1 MAGLAEVGKM
11 FGHTRFQQKVSES
24 RGWGGTGRADE
35 RREGRSMAEQEGAPP
50 PGRRKELVIGKRK
63 FGRVTHKLS
72 FGEQLGILVEK
83 EREEEEEGEW
93 CSTLERQDSELS
105 AFSEMDLDEFYIEE
119 TPPEEEEVEEDGVM
133 EGFREEKEEKF
144 YEVKTEQQDPG
155 EGVKV
160 SERKNSIN
168 MRGGE
173 TYINT

>member
-24 RGWGGTGRADE
+24 RGWGGTGRAEE

-50 PGRRKELVIGKRK
+50 PGRRKELVMGKRK

-133 EGFREEKEEKF
+133 EGFREEKEEKI
-144 YEVKTEQQDPG
+144 YEVKTEQQEPG
-155 EGVKV
+155 EEIKV
-160 SERKNSIN
+160 SEKKNSIN
-168 MRGGE
+168 MRGVE
-173 TYINT
+173 TYHNT

>member
-1 MAGLAEVGKM
+1 MAGLVEVGKM

-24 RGWGGTGRADE
+24 RGWGGTGRAEE
-35 RREGRSMAEQEGAPP
+35 RREGTRSMAEQD
-50 PGRRKELVIGKRK
+50 PGRRKELVMGKRK

-119 TPPEEEEVEEDGVM
+119 TPPEEEEVEEEGFM
-133 EGFREEKEEKF
+133 EGFREETEEKF
-144 YEVKTEQQDPG
+144 YEVKTEQQEPG
-155 EGVKV
+155 EGIKV

-168 MRGGE
+168 MRLGE

>member
-1 MAGLAEVGKM
+1 MAGLVEVGKM

-24 RGWGGTGRADE
+24 RGWGGTGRAEE
-35 RREGRSMAEQEGAPP
+35 RREGRSMAEQD
-50 PGRRKELVIGKRK
+50 PGRRKELVMGKRK

-133 EGFREEKEEKF
+133 EGFREEKEENI
-144 YEVKTEQQDPG
+144 YEVKTEQQEPG
-155 EGVKV
+155 EKIRV
-160 SERKNSIN
+160 SERKNPIN
-168 MRGGE
+168 MCGGE
-173 TYINT
+173 TYINTVQS

>member
-1 MAGLAEVGKM
+1 MAGLVEVGKM

-24 RGWGGTGRADE
+24 RGWGGTGRAEE

-50 PGRRKELVIGKRK
+50 PGRRKELVMGKRK

-144 YEVKTEQQDPG
+144 YEVKTEQQEPG

>member
-1 MAGLAEVGKM
+1 MAGLVEVGKM

-24 RGWGGTGRADE
+24 RGWGGTGRAEE
-35 RREGRSMAEQEGAPP
+35 RREGRSMAEQD
-50 PGRRKELVIGKRK
+50 PGRRKELVMGKRK

-119 TPPEEEEVEEDGVM
+119 TPPEEEEVEEDGFM
-133 EGFREEKEEKF
+133 EGFREEMEENI
-144 YEVKTEQQDPG
+144 YEVKTDKREPG

-168 MRGGE
+168 MCGGE
-173 TYINT
+173 TYINTVQS

>member
-1 MAGLAEVGKM
+1 MAGLVEVGKM

-24 RGWGGTGRADE
+24 RGWGGTGRAEE
-35 RREGRSMAEQEGAPP
+35 RREGRSMAEQEAAP
-50 PGRRKELVIGKRK
+50 PGRRKELVMGKRK

-144 YEVKTEQQDPG
+144 YEVKTEQQEPG

>member
-1 MAGLAEVGKM
+1 M

-24 RGWGGTGRADE
+24 RGWGGTGRAEE

-50 PGRRKELVIGKRK
+50 PARRKELLMGKRK

-144 YEVKTEQQDPG
+144 YEVKTEQQEPG

-168 MRGGE
+168 MGEVE

>member
-1 MAGLAEVGKM
+1 MAGLVEVGKM
-11 FGHTRFQQKVSES
+11 YGHTRFQQKVSES
-24 RGWGGTGRADE
+24 RGWGGTGRAEE
-35 RREGRSMAEQEGAPP
+35 RREGRSMAEQD
-50 PGRRKELVIGKRK
+50 PGRRKELVMGKRK

-144 YEVKTEQQDPG
+144 YEVKTEQQEPG
-155 EGVKV
+155 EGIKV

>member
-1 MAGLAEVGKM
+1 MAGLVELGKM

-24 RGWGGTGRADE
+24 RGWGGTGRAEE

-50 PGRRKELVIGKRK
+50 PGRRKELVMGKRK

-144 YEVKTEQQDPG
+144 YEVKTEQQELG
-155 EGVKV
+155 EGVTV

>member
-1 MAGLAEVGKM
+1 MAGLVEVGKM
-11 FGHTRFQQKVSES
+11 YGHTRFQQKVSES
-24 RGWGGTGRADE
+24 RGWGGTGRAEE
-35 RREGRSMAEQEGAPP
+35 RREGRSMAEQD
-50 PGRRKELVIGKRK
+50 PGRRKELVMGKRK

-119 TPPEEEEVEEDGVM
+119 TPPEEEEVEEDGVT
-133 EGFREEKEEKF
+133 EGFREESEDIF
-144 YEVKTEQQDPG
+144 YEVKTEQQEPG
-155 EGVKV
+155 EEIKV

-173 TYINT
+173 TYINTVQS

>member
-1 MAGLAEVGKM
+1 MY
-11 FGHTRFQQKVSES
+11 GHTRFQQKVSES
-24 RGWGGTGRADE
+24 RGWGGTGRAEE
-35 RREGRSMAEQEGAPP
+35 RREGTRSMAEQD
-50 PGRRKELVIGKRK
+50 PGRRKELVMGKRK

-119 TPPEEEEVEEDGVM
+119 TPPEEEEVEEDVVM
-133 EGFREEKEEKF
+133 EGFREEKEDRF
-144 YEVKTEQQDPG
+144 YEVKTEQQEPG
-155 EGVKV
+155 EGLKV

-168 MRGGE
+168 MRLGE

>member
-24 RGWGGTGRADE
+24 RGWGGTGRAEE
-35 RREGRSMAEQEGAPP
+35 RRDGRSMAEQEGAPP
-50 PGRRKELVIGKRK
+50 PGRRKELVMGKRK

-155 EGVKV
+155 EGVNV
-160 SERKNSIN
+160 SERKN
-168 MRGGE
+168 
-173 TYINT
+173 

>member
-24 RGWGGTGRADE
+24 RGWGGTGRAEE
-35 RREGRSMAEQEGAPP
+35 RREGRSMAEQEAAPP
-50 PGRRKELVIGKRK
+50 PGRRKELVMGKRK

>member
-1 MAGLAEVGKM
+1 MAGLVEVGKM

-24 RGWGGTGRADE
+24 RGWGGTGRAEE
-35 RREGRSMAEQEGAPP
+35 RREGRSMAEQD
-50 PGRRKELVIGKRK
+50 PGRRKELVMGKRK

-144 YEVKTEQQDPG
+144 YEVKTEQQEPG
-155 EGVKV
+155 EKIRV
-160 SERKNSIN
+160 SERKNPIN
-168 MRGGE
+168 MCGGE
-173 TYINT
+173 THINTLQC

>member
-1 MAGLAEVGKM
+1 MY
-11 FGHTRFQQKVSES
+11 GHTRFQQKVSES
-24 RGWGGTGRADE
+24 RGWGGTGRAEE
-35 RREGRSMAEQEGAPP
+35 RREGRSMAEQD
-50 PGRRKELVIGKRK
+50 PGRRKELVMGKRK

-144 YEVKTEQQDPG
+144 YEVKTEQQEPG
-155 EGVKV
+155 EEIKV

-168 MRGGE
+168 MRRGE